1 MCLNLLLCYS
11 AVRWKSVIS
20 RRVKIYKSTVGK
32 WEKKTWETEGEKVR
46 GRSGREEEGGKS
58 TPSTDHVKVNLGRV
72 CFTSHSGRWTTA
84 DSRHRFNHSDVKLG
98 ICCTHAS
105 QSAVSFSFFFS
116 RAAVRPAVRLSFP
129 ASASP
134 QRCLSAVPC
143 CRLLA

>member
-32 WEKKTWETEGEKVR
+32 REKKTWETEGEKVR

-98 ICCTHAS
+98 ICCTHTS
-105 QSAVSFSFFFS
+105 QSTVSFSFFSPGLQFDLLS
-116 RAAVRPAVRLSFP
+116 TFYFLPRPPLRGVCQPSPAADY
-129 ASASP
+129 
-134 QRCLSAVPC
+134 
-143 CRLLA
+143 

>member
-1 MCLNLLLCYS
+1 MRLNLLLCYS

-32 WEKKTWETEGEKVR
+32 REKKTWETEGEKVR

-72 CFTSHSGRWTTA
+72 RFTSHSGRWTTA

-105 QSAVSFSFFFS
+105 QSAVSFSFF
-116 RAAVRPAVRLSFP
+116 
-129 ASASP
+129 SP
-134 QRCLSAVPC
+134 GLQLDLLSAFHFLPQPPLRGVCQPSP
-143 CRLLA
+143 AADY